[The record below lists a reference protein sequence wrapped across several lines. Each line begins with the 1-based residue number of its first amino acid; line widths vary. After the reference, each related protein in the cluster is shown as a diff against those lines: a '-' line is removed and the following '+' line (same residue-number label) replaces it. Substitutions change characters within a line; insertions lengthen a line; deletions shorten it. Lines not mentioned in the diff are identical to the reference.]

1 MLNATNNLAERR
13 MWLNGK
19 RNNPASVGRLTL
31 LVAGKRALVFDIGAN
46 VGTYTLPLATEAD
59 SGSKVVAFEPNPN
72 LARRLRENIR
82 LNGLDG
88 VATVEEVALGASSHM
103 GVLNLDADNLG
114 KASLHSIRPT
124 ASASISVPVEPLK
137 GYLPETMYDYEIF
150 LIKIDVEG
158 YEDEVLIPFLSE
170 SRRDELPEAIML
182 EIIHRDRWR
191 ADLFWCL
198 DELGYAKRF
207 FGEDDNALLL
217 RK

>member
-1 MLNATNNLAERR
+1 MLKATNNLAERR

-19 RNNPASVGRLTL
+19 RNDAASIGRLTL
-31 LVAGKRALVFDIGAN
+31 LVTGKRALVFDIGAN
-46 VGTYTLPLATEAD
+46 VGAYTLPLATEAD
-59 SGSKVVAFEPNPN
+59 PGSKVVAFEPNPN

-88 VATVEEVALGASSHM
+88 VATVEEVALGARAHI

-114 KASLHSIRPT
+114 KASLNSIRST
-124 ASASISVPVEPLK
+124 ASISVPVEPLK
-137 GYLPETMYDYEIF
+137 AYLPETMYDYDIF

-191 ADLFWCL
+191 ADLFRCL
-198 DELGYAKRF
+198 DELGYATRF